1 MAEFDFVPLL
11 LQFVAEEKKLGAA
24 ISIDFKPQQHWSGQ
38 WQYCSLSEVLNLPF
52 SQRYDLAL
60 VNLIKHSN
68 ILTAHQGQL
77 EHALVR
83 LRDLFAKKVIVVA
96 DPSIGKAL
104 HALGFSQIL
113 DLLPDVQQG
122 VQIWQFNILT
132 YKQVPDWFN
141 AKFCA
146 NPDNWDKFRW

>member
-1 MAEFDFVPLL
+1 MADFDFVPLL
-11 LQFVAEEKKLGAA
+11 LQLLAEEKKLDTA

-52 SQRYDLAL
+52 RQRYDLAL

-68 ILTAHQGQL
+68 ILASNHGQM

-83 LRDLFAKKVIVVA
+83 LRDLFAKKVMVIA
-96 DPSIGKAL
+96 DPSIAKQL
-104 HALGFSQIL
+104 RALGFNQVL
-113 DLLPDVQQG
+113 NGLPSELHAVQL
-122 VQIWQFNILT
+122 WQFNILT
-132 YKQVPDWFN
+132 YKQVPDWLN
-141 AKFCA
+141 ARFWA